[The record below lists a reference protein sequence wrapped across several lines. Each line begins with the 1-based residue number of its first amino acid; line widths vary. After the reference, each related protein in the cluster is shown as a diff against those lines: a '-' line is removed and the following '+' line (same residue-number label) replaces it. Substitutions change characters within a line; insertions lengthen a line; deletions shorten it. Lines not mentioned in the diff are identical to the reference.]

1 VSRRSGD
8 KKREDR
14 SRAGGTRRETVG
26 VPDGMALTTLE
37 AALAN
42 RRADAFV
49 VALGSCAALTGGLA
63 VVGYAWH
70 LPALI
75 RPLADTPAICLAVA
89 VGMLMGGVAL
99 VFEGM
104 GRLSPFWSVLF
115 GASIALVGVAG
126 AIENLAGVSLGI
138 DVPALHRALGL
149 MGATPGRPAPVVC
162 ACLILVGGGLIA
174 SPRTSRRRISHAVAA
189 AAIVVA
195 LLGAMSLAGYLV
207 HAEFLV
213 SWPVASPIPPQAAFG
228 LVLLGLGVWRASLRR
243 ARATARSDERDEGRR
258 IFFTA
263 VWVLSVIAIV
273 AGIST
278 FALAQYEYQN
288 AAQDNV
294 ARMSRERRAFL
305 EYAIRQHVEQVS
317 FAATRPLPVM
327 LAASGR
333 RAGTLAER
341 QAALAASAESFA
353 KAGFSGWRYELDG
366 YAPISFGTFI
376 AGSRLAVPLIGAYR
390 TELIWKDGYF
400 LRTRIPIR
408 NDSGPIGF
416 AVAEEPFPELT
427 RLTLEAD
434 AWGDTGEMALCSAVA
449 NELICFPHRSN
460 SLGTR
465 NLRKTRET
473 PVPMTLALDHEIGV
487 REMLDFRNHRV
498 LAAYGPVGFT
508 GLGMVIKMDAAELN
522 QPLGT
527 RFGYA
532 MLLLFALVAAGVLL
546 LRRQL
551 KPLTEALHNAREEA
565 SRVAMQFKSAAESSL
580 DAYFIMDAVRNRNDA
595 IDDFRIRYL
604 NASGEV
610 LIGRPSEDVVGRTLG
625 EVLPAAQAAFF
636 LDRYRRIVTTGESLS
651 EEFRTSGEDVAASWV
666 AHQAVKLGDGVSVTA
681 RDISEQ
687 KVVEAQ
693 LRSRAENDVLTGL
706 PNRTLFFERLEQA
719 MARARRDRAGVGVLF
734 LDIDHFKQVNDTNGH
749 AAGDA
754 VLIEFA
760 KRLRAS
766 IRTTDTVARLSGD
779 EFAILLSD
787 VDNIGSAEAV
797 AAHIVDSIRA
807 PFDIDGKPLHVGT
820 SIGVGFSPRGLESA
834 QSLVARADRKLYQAK
849 AAGRGRFS
857 SASQARA
864 A

>member
-1 VSRRSGD
+1 
-8 KKREDR
+8 
-14 SRAGGTRRETVG
+14 
-26 VPDGMALTTLE
+26 MALTTLE

-49 VALGSCAALTGGLA
+49 VALASCAALIGGLA
-63 VVGYAWH
+63 VIGYAWH

-89 VGMLMGGVAL
+89 VAMLAGGIAL
-99 VFEGM
+99 VFEGI
-104 GRLSPFWSVLF
+104 GRPSAPGSILF
-115 GASIALVGVAG
+115 GASIALVGVVG

-138 DVPALHRALGL
+138 DAPALHRALGL
-149 MGATPGRPAPVVC
+149 TGATPGRPVPAIC
-162 ACLILVGGGLIA
+162 GCLILVGGALVA
-174 SPRTSRRRISHAVAA
+174 LPRTSDRRISFAVDVAAVAA
-189 AAIVVA
+189 P
-195 LLGAMSLAGYLV
+195 LLGALALAGY
-207 HAEFLV
+207 HAHGAFSLPRPLE
-213 SWPVASPIPPQAAFG
+213 SPMPPPAAFA
-228 LVLLGLGVWRASLRR
+228 LVLLGLGLWRALLLRG
-243 ARATARSDERDEGRR
+243 RATARPDAHDEGRR
-258 IFFTA
+258 IFLTA
-263 VWVLSVIAIV
+263 VWVLSLIAVV

-288 AAQDNV
+288 AAHDNV

-305 EYAIRQHVEQVS
+305 EYAIRQHIEQVS
-317 FAATRPLPVM
+317 FAATRPLPAV

-341 QAALAASAESFA
+341 QAALTASAESFA

-366 YAPISFGTFI
+366 YPPISFGTFI
-376 AGSRLAVPLIGAYR
+376 ADSKLTVPLISAYH
-390 TELIWKDGYF
+390 TEIIWKDGYF

-408 NDSGPIGF
+408 DDKGQIGF
-416 AVAEEPFPELT
+416 AVAEEAFPELT

-434 AWGDTGEMALCSAVA
+434 AWGDTGEMALCSAVV

-460 SLGTR
+460 SLGSR
-465 NLRKTRET
+465 NLRKIREM

-487 REMLDFRNHRV
+487 REILDYRNHRV

-522 QPLGT
+522 QPLGK

-546 LRRQL
+546 LRRRL
-551 KPLTEALHNAREEA
+551 EPLTKALQNAREEA

-580 DAYFIMDAVRNRNDA
+580 DAYFIMDAVRNRNNA
-595 IDDFRIRYL
+595 IDDFRVRYL

-625 EVLPAAQAAFF
+625 EVLPAKQAAFF
-636 LDRYRRIVTTGESLS
+636 LERYRRIVTTGEALS
-651 EEFRTSGEDVAASWV
+651 EEFRTTGGDVAASWV

-687 KVVEAQ
+687 KVIEAQ
-693 LRSRAENDVLTGL
+693 LRTRAENDVLTGL
-706 PNRTLFFERLEQA
+706 PNRTLFFERLEQT
-719 MARARRDRAGVGVLF
+719 MARARRDRVGVGVLF

-760 KRLRAS
+760 ARLRRS
-766 IRTTDTVARLSGD
+766 IRATDTVARLSGD
-779 EFAILLSD
+779 EFAILLSE

-797 AAHIVDSIRA
+797 AAHIVDAIRV
-807 PFDIDGKPLHVGT
+807 PFDIGGKPLHVGT

-849 AAGRGRFS
+849 GAGRGRFS

>member
-1 VSRRSGD
+1 
-8 KKREDR
+8 
-14 SRAGGTRRETVG
+14 
-26 VPDGMALTTLE
+26 
-37 AALAN
+37 
-42 RRADAFV
+42 
-49 VALGSCAALTGGLA
+49 
-63 VVGYAWH
+63 
-70 LPALI
+70 
-75 RPLADTPAICLAVA
+75 
-89 VGMLMGGVAL
+89 
-99 VFEGM
+99 
-104 GRLSPFWSVLF
+104 
-115 GASIALVGVAG
+115 
-126 AIENLAGVSLGI
+126 
-138 DVPALHRALGL
+138 
-149 MGATPGRPAPVVC
+149 
-162 ACLILVGGGLIA
+162 
-174 SPRTSRRRISHAVAA
+174 
-189 AAIVVA
+189 
-195 LLGAMSLAGYLV
+195 
-207 HAEFLV
+207 
-213 SWPVASPIPPQAAFG
+213 
-228 LVLLGLGVWRASLRR
+228 
-243 ARATARSDERDEGRR
+243 
-258 IFFTA
+258 
-263 VWVLSVIAIV
+263 VWVLSLIAVV

-288 AAQDNV
+288 AAHDNV

-305 EYAIRQHVEQVS
+305 EYAIRQHVEQAS
-317 FAATRPLPVM
+317 LAATKPM
-327 LAASGR
+327 QAALAVSGR
-333 RAGTLAER
+333 RADALAER
-341 QAALAASAESFA
+341 QAALAASADSFA

-376 AGSRLAVPLIGAYR
+376 VDPELAVPLIGANR
-390 TELIWKDGYF
+390 TELLWKNGYF

-408 NDSGPIGF
+408 DDKGRIGF
-416 AVAEEPFPELT
+416 AVAEEAFPELT

-434 AWGDTGEMALCSAVA
+434 AWGDTGEMALCSAVG

-460 SLGTR
+460 SLGSR
-465 NLRKTRET
+465 GVRKAREI

-487 REMLDFRNHRV
+487 REMLDYRNHRV

-522 QPLGT
+522 QPLGK

-546 LRRQL
+546 LRRRL
-551 KPLTEALHNAREEA
+551 EPLTEALQNAREEA

-580 DAYFIMDAVRNRNDA
+580 DAYFIMDAVRDRNNA
-595 IDDFRIRYL
+595 IGDFRIRYL

-625 EVLPAAQAAFF
+625 DVLPAEQAAFF
-636 LDRYRRIVTTGESLS
+636 LERYRRIVTTGEALS
-651 EEFRTSGEDVAASWV
+651 EEFRTSGSDVAASWV

-719 MARARRDRAGVGVLF
+719 MTRARRDRAGVGVLF
-734 LDIDHFKQVNDTNGH
+734 LDVDHFKRVNDTHGH

-754 VLIEFA
+754 VLVEFA
-760 KRLRAS
+760 ERLRRSTRA
-766 IRTTDTVARLSGD
+766 TDTVARLSGD
-779 EFAILLSD
+779 EFAILLCD
-787 VDNIGSAEAV
+787 VDDIGSAESV
-797 AAHIVDSIRA
+797 AAHIVDAIRA
-807 PFDIDGKPLHVGT
+807 PFDVEGKRLSIGT

-834 QSLVARADRKLYQAK
+834 QSLIARADGKLYQAK

>member
-1 VSRRSGD
+1 
-8 KKREDR
+8 
-14 SRAGGTRRETVG
+14 
-26 VPDGMALTTLE
+26 MALTTFE

-42 RRADAFV
+42 RRADVLV
-49 VALGSCAALTGGLA
+49 VALASCAALTGGLA
-63 VVGYAWH
+63 IAGYAWH

-75 RPLADTPAICLAVA
+75 RPLADTPAMVFAVA
-89 VGMLMGGVAL
+89 VATLLAGVAL
-99 VFEGM
+99 VFEGL
-104 GRLSPFWSVLF
+104 GRLSPTGSMLF
-115 GASIALVGVAG
+115 GTSIALVGVVG
-126 AIENLAGVSLGI
+126 AVENLAGVSLGI
-138 DVPALHRALGL
+138 DAPALHRALGL
-149 MGATPGRPAPVVC
+149 TGATPGRPAPMVC
-162 ACLILVGGGLIA
+162 ACLILVGGDFIA
-174 SPRTSRRRISHAVAA
+174 LPRTGDRWIALAIAA
-189 AAIVVA
+189 AAIIVA

-213 SWPVASPIPPQAAFG
+213 SWPVESPMPPLAAFG
-228 LVLLGLGVWRASLRR
+228 LVLLGLGLWRALLRR
-243 ARATARSDERDEGRR
+243 ARATARRDARDEGRR
-258 IFFTA
+258 IFLTA
-263 VWVLSVIAIV
+263 VWVLSLIAVV

-288 AAQDNV
+288 AAHDNV

-305 EYAIRQHVEQVS
+305 EYAIRQHVEQAS
-317 FAATRPLPVM
+317 
-327 LAASGR
+327 LAAAIPLQAVLAAAGR
-333 RAGTLAER
+333 RAGALAEG
-341 QAALAASAESFA
+341 QAALTASTDSIA
-353 KAGFSGWRYELDG
+353 KAGFSGWRYEIDG
-366 YAPISFGTFI
+366 YAPISFGTFV
-376 AGSRLAVPLIGAYR
+376 ADPELAVPLIGAYR
-390 TELIWKDGYF
+390 TELLWKNGYF

-408 NDSGPIGF
+408 DDKGRIGF
-416 AVAEEPFPELT
+416 AEAEETFPELT

-434 AWGDTGEMALCSAVA
+434 AWGDTGEMALCSAVG

-460 SLGTR
+460 SLGSR
-465 NLRKTRET
+465 NLRKTREI

-487 REMLDFRNHRV
+487 REMLDYQNHRV

-522 QPLGT
+522 QPLGK

-532 MLLLFALVAAGVLL
+532 MLLLFALVAAGVFL
-546 LRRQL
+546 LRRRL
-551 KPLTEALHNAREEA
+551 KPLTEALRNAREEA

-580 DAYFIMDAVRNRNDA
+580 DAYFIMDAVRNRNNA

-610 LIGRPSEDVVGRTLG
+610 LIGRPSEDVIGRTLG
-625 EVLPAAQAAFF
+625 EVLPAEQAAFF
-636 LDRYRRIVTTGESLS
+636 LGRYRRIVATGEALS
-651 EEFRTSGEDVAASWV
+651 EEFRTSGDVAASWV
-666 AHQAVKLGDGVSVTA
+666 AHQAVKLGDAVSVTA

-719 MARARRDRAGVGVLF
+719 MARARRDRTGVGVLF
-734 LDIDHFKQVNDTNGH
+734 LDVDHFKQVNDTHGH

-754 VLIEFA
+754 VLVEFA
-760 KRLRAS
+760 ERLRRS
-766 IRTTDTVARLSGD
+766 IRATDTVARLSGD

-787 VDNIGSAEAV
+787 VDGIGSAEAI
-797 AAHIVDSIRA
+797 AAHIVDAIRM
-807 PFDIDGKPLHVGT
+807 PFNVDGKPLSIGT

-849 AAGRGRFS
+849 AAGRGRFF
-857 SASQARA
+857 SASHARA

>member
-1 VSRRSGD
+1 
-8 KKREDR
+8 
-14 SRAGGTRRETVG
+14 
-26 VPDGMALTTLE
+26 MALTTLE

-42 RRADAFV
+42 RRVDAFV
-49 VALGSCAALTGGLA
+49 VALASCAALTGGLA
-63 VVGYAWH
+63 IVGYAWH

-75 RPLADTPAICLAVA
+75 RPLADTPATCLAVA
-89 VGMLMGGVAL
+89 AAMLLGGLAL
-99 VFEGM
+99 GFEGI
-104 GRLSPFWSVLF
+104 GRLSPIGSILL
-115 GASIALVGVAG
+115 GASIALVGVVG
-126 AIENLAGVSLGI
+126 ALENLFGLSLGI
-138 DVPALHRALGL
+138 DLPALHRALGL
-149 MGATPGRPAPVVC
+149 TGATPGRPASSVC

-174 SPRTSRRRISHAVAA
+174 LPRTSDRRISYAVAA

-195 LLGAMSLAGYLV
+195 LFGALSLAGYLG

-213 SWPVASPIPPQAAFG
+213 SWPVESPMPPAAAFG
-228 LVLLGLGVWRASLRR
+228 LVVLGLGLRR
-243 ARATARSDERDEGRR
+243 ALSRRAQPTARSDGRDEGRR

-263 VWVLSVIAIV
+263 VWVLSLIAIV

-288 AAQDNV
+288 AAHDNV

-305 EYAIRQHVEQVS
+305 EYAIRQHIEQVS
-317 FAATRPLPVM
+317 YAATRALPAV
-327 LAASGR
+327 LAAPDR

-341 QAALAASAESFA
+341 QATLTAFAESFA

-366 YAPISFGTFI
+366 YPPISFGTFI
-376 AGSRLAVPLIGAYR
+376 ADSKLTIPLIGAYH
-390 TELIWKDGYF
+390 TELIWRDGYF

-408 NDSGPIGF
+408 DDKGPIGF
-416 AVAEEPFPELT
+416 AVAEEAFPELT

-460 SLGTR
+460 SLGSR
-465 NLRKTRET
+465 DLRKTREI
-473 PVPMTLALDHEIGV
+473 PVPMTLALDHEVGV
-487 REMLDFRNHRV
+487 SEMLDFRNQRV

-508 GLGMVIKMDAAELN
+508 GLGMVIKMDAAEIN
-522 QPLGT
+522 YPLGK

-532 MLLLFALVAAGVLL
+532 MLLLFALVAAGVYL
-546 LRRQL
+546 LRRRL
-551 KPLTEALHNAREEA
+551 EPLTDALHTAREEA

-580 DAYFIMDAVRNRNDA
+580 DAYFIMDAVRNRDNA

-604 NASGEV
+604 NVSGEV
-610 LIGRPSEDVVGRTLG
+610 LIGRPSEDVVGRTLR

-636 LDRYRRIVTTGESLS
+636 LERYRRIVTTGEALS
-651 EEFRTSGEDVAASWV
+651 EEFRTSGDDVAASWV

-734 LDIDHFKQVNDTNGH
+734 LDIDHFKQVNDANGH

-754 VLIEFA
+754 VLVEFA
-760 KRLRAS
+760 ARLRRS
-766 IRTTDTVARLSGD
+766 TRTTDTVARLSGD

-787 VDNIGSAEAV
+787 VDNIGRAEAV
-797 AAHIVDSIRA
+797 AAHIVDAIRA